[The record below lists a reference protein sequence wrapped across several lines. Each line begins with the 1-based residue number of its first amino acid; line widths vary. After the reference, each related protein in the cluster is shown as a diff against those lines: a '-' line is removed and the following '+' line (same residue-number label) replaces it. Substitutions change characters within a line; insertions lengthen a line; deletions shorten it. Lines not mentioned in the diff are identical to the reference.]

1 MHHSVPI
8 FPRVS
13 LHCLPSV
20 HVCFC
25 DWVSFYKDTSC
36 TEDFSGGSEVKNPPA
51 NAGDLGSIPELGR
64 SSWRRKLQLTPVL
77 LPGESHGQRSLANFS
92 PWGQKWVR
100 HNLVTQQ
107 QQQVIPQLTWLPL
120 SRHCIQIHSHSE
132 VLSVRIIT
140 FKKKLFYIY
149 IYIYIFL
156 LSWTYFWTVAH
167 QTPLSMGLRR
177 QQYRSGF
184 HSLLQGIFLT
194 QG

>member
-1 MHHSVPI
+1 MHHSLPI

-20 HVCFC
+20 HVCCC
-25 DWVSFYKDTSC
+25 DWVSFYKDSSC
-36 TEDFSGGSEVKNPPA
+36 TEDFPGGSEVKNLPA

-64 SSWRRKLQLTPVL
+64 SPWRRKWQLTPVF
-77 LPGESHGQRSLANFS
+77 LPGEFHGQRSLADFS

-100 HNLVTQQ
+100 HSLVTQQ

-120 SRHCIQIHSHSE
+120 SRHCIQIRSHSE
-132 VLSVRIIT
+132 LLSVRIIT
-140 FKKKLFYIY
+140 FLKKLLYIY
-149 IYIYIFL
+149 FW

-167 QTPLSMGLRR
+167 QTPLPMGLPR

-184 HSLLQGIFLT
+184 HSLLQGIFLI